1 MLTGIYET
9 DIRYPD
15 ALTRLYPSITSHT
28 AEPGNTVIPSG
39 RPGAGFGYHSGFGDV
54 VPWNVYPPT
63 MAQIVEAAEAAE
75 RQAQMAAQS
84 AEIERIAGFMGIGTG
99 IGNYG
104 DDDPA
109 LVAARVAE
117 TVRRLDDLIV
127 SDYMVSPSVLAH
139 AAVLAAYFGPQ
150 YASHPDVVTA
160 LSRLR
165 TRYDFYTRNYPGTE
179 LLWAGSTMPSGSTAR
194 PPIVLQY
201 RDGSFAY
208 APGFGPVAQ
217 YGALQVQS
225 SSLPPQP
232 RISAYTGQSVGSASP
247 VDVVAALIPATT
259 PGITPPGV
267 QTLNPLPNA
276 TPGTAKPPTGT
287 PAPTPNSGQS
297 PSSSTL
303 PFGLTPQTALYAGG
317 GLLAVAVLL
326 SLGGRR

>member
-63 MAQIVEAAEAAE
+63 MSQIVEAAEAAE
-75 RQAQMAAQS
+75 IQSRMAAQS
-84 AEIERIAGFMGIGTG
+84 AEIERIAGFMGIGL
-99 IGNYG
+99 GNYG

-160 LSRLR
+160 LARLR

-259 PGITPPGV
+259 PGTPGTTTPPGA
-267 QTLNPLPNA
+267 QTLNPA
-276 TPGTAKPPTGT
+276 PGSKPSTGT
-287 PAPTPNSGQS
+287 STPAPNSGQPHS
-297 PSSSTL
+297 TSTL

>member
-28 AEPGNTVIPSG
+28 AEPGHTVIPSG

-75 RQAQMAAQS
+75 IQSRMAAQS
-84 AEIERIAGFMGIGTG
+84 AEIERIAGFMGIGF
-99 IGNYG
+99 GNYG
-104 DDDPA
+104 DDVPA
-109 LVAARVAE
+109 LFAARVAE

-160 LSRLR
+160 LARLR

-208 APGFGPVAQ
+208 APGFGPVSQ

-225 SSLPPQP
+225 PSLPPQP

-259 PGITPPGV
+259 PGTTTPI
-267 QTLNPLPNA
+267 QTLNP
-276 TPGTAKPPTGT
+276 TTGGTGTAKPTTGT
-287 PAPTPNSGQS
+287 NTPTPNSGQS
-297 PSSSTL
+297 PSASTL

-317 GLLAVAVLL
+317 GLLAVAILL